1 MKNHF
6 IFNGFKKNKRNK
18 KTNTL
23 FLTTSLSKEDIINAM
38 EICRYNYDTIVDV
51 DSFVGDDV
59 KELGKWKKNCNVIE
73 DLDLFQEFGIIKA
86 IN

>member
-38 EICRYNYDTIVDV
+38 EICRYHYDTIVDV

-59 KELGKWKKNCNVIE
+59 KELKKWKKNCDIIE
-73 DLDLFQEFGIIKA
+73 NLDLFQELRIIKA